1 MKPMNFIEWLALK
14 EFEMGSNG
22 EPEFSN
28 GQTKPTPQLTSL
40 ANNITAN
47 SQPNTIN
54 KINTAP
60 ESKKKQ
66 TLMNTVKKKIRCNVK
81 KVREKI
87 ASCVTITKRFALAYE
102 ELSMS

>member
-1 MKPMNFIEWLALK
+1 MNFIEWLALK

-66 TLMNTVKKKIRCNVK
+66 TLMNTVKKKIPELSPNDRK
-81 KVREKI
+81 KVPASDLAI
-87 ASCVTITKRFALAYE
+87 AFDKAAGTNVLDGE
-102 ELSMS
+102 